1 MQLQPIMRKRVNIL
15 FVALA
20 TCSVVYG
27 MILKYNPNTENSA
40 LINEVPASTE
50 EVVSYDDDV
59 VDLDALDFG
68 NPD

>member
-27 MILKYNPNTENSA
+27 MILKYTPESGNPA
-40 LINEVPASTE
+40 LFNESSTAIE
-50 EVVSYDDDV
+50 EVVNYDDDV
-59 VDLDALDFG
+59 VDLDAIDLG

>member
-1 MQLQPIMRKRVNIL
+1 MRKRVNIL

-27 MILKYNPNTENSA
+27 MILKYSPVNDNAILQTDTAP
-40 LINEVPASTE
+40 VPE
-50 EVVSYDDDV
+50 EVVNFSDGV
-59 VDLDALDFG
+59 PDLDALELS